1 MTYFDSLNLRK
12 LNMTAKEVVT
22 KLKEFGFEANIR
34 EYDVYTISTNA
45 TEEECNIIFPNLS

>member
-1 MTYFDSLNLRK
+1 
-12 LNMTAKEVVT
+12 MTAKEVVT